1 MARKKKHTFCLSRAI
16 GCIFGI
22 IFGIAIKVGFALL
35 LNFYN
40 YTTKFLFFSPA
51 TIIFDVLI
59 IGVIF
64 ELNYRGSYIVID
76 SENKII
82 KRKGLFW
89 GFRKTIQFSDIQEI
103 KFYKSPAPRYGKDC
117 IVLLDAESDESR
129 WFTKYAP
136 IRLEWTTKTVDF
148 LKNEAEEIY
157 ERVITDTTIPE
168 PED

>member
-1 MARKKKHTFCLSRAI
+1 MARKKKHVFSTEAVIVGVL
-16 GCIFGI
+16 CILLGVSFR
-22 IFGIAIKVGFALL
+22 VGLAF
-35 LNFYN
+35 
-40 YTTKFLFFSPA
+40 FLKAFSPA
-51 TIIFDVLI
+51 TLVADILTCVMFIL
-59 IGVIF
+59 
-64 ELNYRGSYIVID
+64 LNYCGSYIVID

-89 GFRKTIQFSDIQEI
+89 GYRKTLQFSDIQEI
-103 KFYKSPAPRYGKDC
+103 KFYKLPASRYGKDC
-117 IVLLDAESDESR
+117 IVLLDAESDESW

-157 ERVITDTTIPE
+157 ERVLTDTTIPE